1 MDAQAAQIIQL
12 AVNGISIGTLY
23 SLVALGLVLVYK
35 ATEVLNFAHGDL
47 LMLSAFA
54 AWGLIEAAGL
64 SFWAAAPLAIVAVAV
79 FSYLLEQRVMRLIA
93 GQPQFAAVML
103 TIGLAFM
110 IRGAVSM
117 GFGPESRT
125 YTTPWSGKTSHFAG
139 VVIADLSLAII
150 AVALIVTLAL
160 FVFLKHTALGVA
172 IQAASQNQLAAYL
185 SGIRVKRLN
194 SLVWGLSGAVAA
206 ICVLLLAPIALV
218 DIGLWYVML
227 KAMAALVVGGFGSAP
242 GAIVGG
248 LVIGLVE
255 QFSGVYGPDGFKDIA
270 AYCVL
275 VAVLVFFPRGIL
287 GEAHG
292 RRV

>member
-1 MDAQAAQIIQL
+1 MDAPAAQIIQL
-12 AVNGISIGTLY
+12 SVNGISIGALY
-23 SLVALGLVLVYK
+23 SLVALGLVLTYK

-47 LMLSAFA
+47 LMLCAFV
-54 AWGLIEAAGL
+54 AWGLIEVVGL
-64 SFWAAAPLAIVAVAV
+64 SFWVAAPLAVSAVAV
-79 FSYLLEQRVMRLIA
+79 ISYLLEQRIMRRIA

-117 GFGPESRT
+117 GFGPESRA
-125 YTTPWSGKTSHFAG
+125 YATPWSGKTSHFAG
-139 VVIADLSLAII
+139 VVIADLNLAIV

-160 FVFLKHTALGVA
+160 FVFFKRTALGVA

-194 SLVWGLSGAVAA
+194 SLVWGLSGAIAA
-206 ICVLLLAPIALV
+206 TCGLLLAPIALV
-218 DIGLWYVML
+218 DISLWFVML

-255 QFSGVYGPDGFKDIA
+255 QFAGVYGPDGSKDIA
-270 AYCVL
+270 AYSVL
-275 VAVLVFFPRGIL
+275 IAVLVLYPRGIL

>member
-206 ICVLLLAPIALV
+206 ICGLLLAPIALV